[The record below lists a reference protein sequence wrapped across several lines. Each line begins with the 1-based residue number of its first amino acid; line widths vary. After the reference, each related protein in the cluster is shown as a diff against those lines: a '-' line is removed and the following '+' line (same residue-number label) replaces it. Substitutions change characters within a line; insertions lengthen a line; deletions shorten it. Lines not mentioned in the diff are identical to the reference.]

1 MIRRRA
7 PWVAITLKIGVI
19 SMHIDN
25 LRLLAIDFLYLSF
38 HCSTVEIIHM
48 NMNERD

>member
-7 PWVAITLKIGVI
+7 LLVVMRHKIGVI
-19 SMHIDN
+19 SMYIDN
-25 LRLLAIDFLYLSF
+25 LRLLTIDFLYLSI
-38 HCSTVEIIHM
+38 HCSTVEIIHI